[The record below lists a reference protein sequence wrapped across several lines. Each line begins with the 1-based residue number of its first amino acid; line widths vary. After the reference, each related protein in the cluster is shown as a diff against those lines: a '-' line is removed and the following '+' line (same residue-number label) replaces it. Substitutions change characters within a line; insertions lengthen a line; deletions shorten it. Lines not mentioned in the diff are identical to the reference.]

1 MPPFPSQLNPQHNV
15 PTFVDGDFVLNE
27 SRAIMVY
34 IAQKWGKNS
43 ALFPEDIQVQARI
56 NQRLY
61 FDATVFWKSF
71 GDIFVS
77 TTTITPQGSKA

>member
-1 MPPFPSQLNPQHNV
+1 M

-71 GDIFVS
+71 GDVFVS
-77 TTTITPQGSKA
+77 VISIKCLEIP